1 MLDSQ
6 NDAII
11 AIENQEEGGSDI
23 NFLFN
28 NIKSHELLNFNV
40 MDAQE
45 LPENLE

>member
-11 AIENQEEGGSDI
+11 AIENQEEDESNI
-23 NFLFN
+23 NFLFS

-40 MDAQE
+40 MEAQE
-45 LPENLE
+45 LP